1 MRDEANEHFTD
12 EGPPP
17 FGGSWRTLYLIVL
30 VNLAVLAAL
39 FYLFTRYF
47 SG

>member
-1 MRDEANEHFTD
+1 MTD
-12 EGPPP
+12 ETRESLKDEEAPP
-17 FGGSWRTLYLIVL
+17 FGGSWKTLYTLVL
-30 VNLAVLAAL
+30 CNLAVLAVL

>member
-1 MRDEANEHFTD
+1 MTDAQTEHLPGDE
-12 EGPPP
+12 PPP
-17 FGGSWRTLYLIVL
+17 FGGSWKALYAVVL
-30 VNLAVLAAL
+30 VNLAVLVAL